1 MLARAARLT
10 GDMSHVA
17 ASGSGPAIVVDGL
30 WKSYRLYH
38 ERNQYL
44 KAAVLRGR
52 RARYE
57 EFWALKGIDLEIPRG
72 STFGVI
78 GSNGSGKSTMLK
90 CLAGILAPDR
100 GSVTA
105 NGRLSA
111 LLELGAGFHPELT
124 GRENVFMNGAILGL
138 SKRDLTDRFDDIVA
152 FSGLHEFIDTPVKN
166 YSSGMFVRLGFAVAA
181 HVEPEILL
189 IDEVLSVGDESFQRR
204 SAEKI
209 DEFRRDGRT
218 IVFVSHGLSQV
229 SQLCQTVAWID
240 KGDLRMVG
248 PANDVI
254 AQYRGDSHDA
264 VHVEGERGSRWG
276 SGEVQIVNIQVLDA
290 QGQPTEVL
298 NTMDP
303 ARVRFE
309 LSAHM
314 PMQDLVIGVRI
325 DAMGGPLVWGT
336 SSRRA
341 GATLGVVQGAGWVEM
356 DIPSLPLLEGVYDLS
371 ASVSDHSE
379 HHPYDHW
386 ERKIRFEVRQ
396 YRSFDSGLVSMP
408 ITWNLAGVRRAAA
421 G

>member
-10 GDMSHVA
+10 SDMSHVA
-17 ASGSGPAIVVDGL
+17 ASGSSPAIVVDGL

-44 KAAVLRGR
+44 KAAILRGR

-57 EFWALKGIDLEIPRG
+57 EFWALKGIDLEVPRG

-78 GSNGSGKSTMLK
+78 GSNGSGKSTLLK

-138 SKRDLTDRFDDIVA
+138 SKRELTERFDDIVA
-152 FSGLHEFIDTPVKN
+152 FSGLEEFIDTPVKN

-229 SQLCQTVAWID
+229 SQLCETVAWID
-240 KGDLRMVG
+240 KGDLKMVG
-248 PANDVI
+248 PADEVI
-254 AQYRGDSHDA
+254 ATYKGDSHDA

-276 SGEVQIVNIQVLDA
+276 SGEVQIVALQVLD
-290 QGQPTEVL
+290 GDGHPTTVL
-298 NTMDP
+298 NTLEP

-314 PMQDLVIGVRI
+314 PVHDVVMGIRLDV
-325 DAMGGPLVWGT
+325 MGGPLVWGT
-336 SSRRA
+336 SSRRSR
-341 GATLGVVQGAGWVEM
+341 ATIGMIQGSAWLELE
-356 DIPSLPLLEGVYDLS
+356 IPSLPLLEGVYDLS
-371 ASVSDHSE
+371 ASVSDQSE
-379 HHPYDHW
+379 SHPYDHW
-386 ERKIRFEVRQ
+386 ERKIRLEVRQ
-396 YRSFDSGLVSMP
+396 YKSFDSGLVNMP
-408 ITWNLAGVRRAAA
+408 VTWNLAGVRR